1 MAVLGLA
8 VQHPVTLPEQRV
20 IPARFLQQF
29 AKHLMAVTAVMVV
42 MALVTA
48 PLVAQGVAA
57 GININVTCLVSH
69 LLAMVGPQVLAAVL
83 QALPG
88 ELVRHVI
95 QMLVEAAA
103 VLVSLILDLL
113 GLRGA
118 QEGLRAAVLAAKE
131 QIMLH
136 IPVRVVEHPAG
147 QAALEM

>member
-1 MAVLGLA
+1 MV
-8 VQHPVTLPEQRV
+8 VMV
-20 IPARFLQQF
+20 
-29 AKHLMAVTAVMVV
+29 VMVV

-69 LLAMVGPQVLAAVL
+69 LLAMVGPQALAAVL

-118 QEGLRAAVLAAKE
+118 QEGLRAAVLVGKE

-147 QAALEM
+147 QAAPEM